1 MPAST
6 NTGTIAPL
14 EKGKP
19 KGKCRKWMLS
29 VSLGKD
35 PVSGKYIRKS
45 RRFNGTYSDAQAAL
59 QEFSDQLQAC
69 ETEVRIPK
77 KSYTY
82 DEFVDLFIE
91 VREASGDIA
100 PGTIKREKDKLRSL
114 GFRIGSYDL
123 KDITPLVIDQA
134 YADLKT
140 GKSRSGKRLSG
151 TYISDINKKLSLMM
165 RYAVKNGYIKN
176 NPCEVVE
183 APKEDTQEKRSLR
196 ASHVQYLI
204 SRLNPAHIMECGLLL
219 CVTLGLRRGEIVGLS
234 WEDVDFENRTIHVC
248 HSYDDDG
255 NMNKPKTKA
264 GDRFL
269 PMPEITEWA
278 LRVCFATQSSLYA
291 SFAPDLLER
300 DEQGSFVGLVGH
312 APVMSDRFGNRYHP
326 SSFGSW
332 WKKNRAGFKLEG
344 WKLHELRHTFL
355 TLAAEQGVH
364 PSVMQKLAGHS
375 TSRITMEI
383 YTHVNMEAQRD
394 AMDCMQQVFKRQEV

>member
-1 MPAST
+1 MPAS
-6 NTGTIAPL
+6 NHNGSVSQL
-14 EKGKP
+14 EKDKP

-35 PVSGKYIRKS
+35 AVSGKYIRKFK
-45 RRFNGTYSDAQAAL
+45 RFTGTYTEAQDAL
-59 QEFSDQLQAC
+59 QEFAKKLESSA
-69 ETEVRIPK
+69 EPVPAPK
-77 KSYTY
+77 KTYTY
-82 DEFVDLFIE
+82 DEFVKLFIK
-91 VREASGDIA
+91 VREASGDVA
-100 PGTIKREKDKLRSL
+100 PGTIKREKDKFRSL

-151 TYISDINKKLSLMM
+151 TYISDINKKLNLMM
-165 RYAVKNGYIKN
+165 RYAVKNGYIKH

-183 APKEDTQEKRSLR
+183 APKEDTEEKRSLR
-196 ASHVQYLI
+196 ASHVQDLI
-204 SRLNPAHIMECGLLL
+204 FKLNPANVMECGVIL

-234 WEDVDFENRTIHVC
+234 WEDVDFENKTVHVC

-278 LRVCFATQSSLYA
+278 LRVLYVIHSSLFA
-291 SFAPDLLER
+291 SFAPDLLAK
-300 DEQGSFVGLVGH
+300 DENGVVIGLVGH
-312 APVMSDRFGNRYHP
+312 APVMSDKFGNRYHP
-326 SSFGSW
+326 SSFGHW
-332 WKKNRAGFKLEG
+332 WDKHRAGFSLEG

-375 TSRITMEI
+375 TSRITMDI

-394 AMDCMQQVFKRQEV
+394 AMDCMQQVFKRKEV